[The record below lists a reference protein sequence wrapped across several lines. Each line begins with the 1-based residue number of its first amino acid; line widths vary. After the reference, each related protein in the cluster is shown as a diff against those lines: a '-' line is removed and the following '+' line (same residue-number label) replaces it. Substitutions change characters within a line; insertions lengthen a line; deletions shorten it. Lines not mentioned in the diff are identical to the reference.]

1 MSKPNLLAIW
11 AKHERGEGAT
21 NGELGHLIER
31 FESLQDR
38 LEQAERDLVVVRES
52 QKKIAKQFA
61 AMGTEKGKAEWRA
74 RETEAA
80 VARVREVA
88 AHLKDIRLECILL
101 NDLTRALDGDTRD

>member
-1 MSKPNLLAIW
+1 MSINDIPLGCLKEILASDVPLTIMTTE
-11 AKHERGEGAT
+11 A
-21 NGELGHLIER
+21 LIT
-31 FESLQDR
+31 R

-74 RETEAA
+74 REAEAA

-101 NDLTRALDGDTRD
+101 NDLTRALDGEPNEV